1 MGHFVPN
8 RIQPNITT
16 PVVTFYTYL
25 SVECDGDA
33 PWRPLGEDEPKV
45 SGGRYEGV
53 LVRRLC
59 LVLQTGPVLG
69 PLWHD
74 GVAQR
79 QQPEELLGVGVAST
93 HLVQKGL
100 VVKLERPLVH
110 RVGRKVHTVSA
121 GADDEVALALAV
133 TPPFDRALVECHD
146 VL

>member
-16 PVVTFYTYL
+16 PIVTFYTYL

-45 SGGRYEGV
+45 SGGRDEGV
-53 LVRRLC
+53 FVRRLC
-59 LVLQTGPVLG
+59 LVLQAGPVLG

-79 QQPEELLGVGVAST
+79 QQPEELLGVGVAPVD
-93 HLVQKGL
+93 LVQQGL
-100 VVKLERPLVH
+100 VVKLERRLVH
-110 RVGRKVHTVSA
+110 RVGGKIHPVVGLKQKIESVRRVGFIIGVPT
-121 GADDEVALALAV
+121 
-133 TPPFDRALVECHD
+133 
-146 VL
+146 